1 MAKCTQ
7 QSFFNLE
14 KYTLVKVVKMVVFLR
29 IQHQLDIARDIWEDR
44 SEECSVPRDMKPEKF
59 LMCVFAHST
68 LHGVPSVGIS
78 NRETSQKVCTR
89 IKSNK
94 YPLASNY
101 SILYEKQ
108 IN

>member
-29 IQHQLDIARDIWEDR
+29 IQHQLDMAWDIWEDR

-78 NRETSQKVCTR
+78 NREISQKVCTR

-101 SILYEKQ
+101 GISYENK
-108 IN
+108 

>member
-1 MAKCTQ
+1 
-7 QSFFNLE
+7 
-14 KYTLVKVVKMVVFLR
+14 MVVFLR
-29 IQHQLDIARDIWEDR
+29 IQHQLDIAWDILEDR

-94 YPLASNY
+94 YLLSSNY
-101 SILYEKQ
+101 GILYKKQ